1 MARTK
6 DRYLKVLRHPYEPV
20 VLLRKYRAAGY
31 LRLSEDSERKQSD
44 SIENQR
50 YMINQYAKEHEDIEI
65 VMFFEDDGFTGTN
78 FHRSGFEQMMDA
90 VRNGEIDCIIVKDVS
105 RFGREHIQ
113 VGDYIDKVFPF
124 LGVRF
129 ISIMDYYD
137 SINPDCDRERMI
149 LSIKSL
155 VHEMYP
161 RDISRKV
168 HSTFRAKRERG
179 EVRRSNGIP
188 YGFYMEAGDTSY
200 RIDYKTYRIY
210 KKIVGWYVAGCALKD
225 IVRLLFKR
233 GILTPSQYRKTGLVY
248 QNDTVKA
255 NIWVE
260 SAIWWML
267 RNPVYEG
274 TLELHKTEQIL
285 YENIAQRS
293 LPREEYLVFE
303 NAHPKI
309 LSHERFVWLQEI
321 IAQRETK
328 SEKEDLPLW
337 QSMEEKVF
345 SGILFCGDCMGRMK
359 RRSQRK
365 MVDGKRYRIYGY
377 VCAQNERMNKICSYR
392 WIWESDL
399 CEIVVV
405 SLRTRLLQMDG
416 LDQQIQ
422 KFHRETYH
430 RVIEGMEKELHLVRH
445 RQQKLESER
454 IDQYTAY
461 LERRADITTF
471 ELFRA
476 GYAEKRARLDKQEAD
491 LIEQMESLKKLE
503 QVQVRMVREFL
514 CFKKQILSSRK
525 KAYQL
530 LTTELIHTF
539 VKQIFVYQD
548 KRVEIIFKF
557 EDEMQYL
564 MGKIA
569 SLCEGRASAC
579 KRKRS
584 LQSICVYL
592 PKIRMRT
599 RTKVTVLPIRDFYCT
614 VLFENFHLMNM
625 KLSNM

>member
-416 LDQQIQ
+416 MDQQIQ

-569 SLCEGRASAC
+569 SLCEGRASA
-579 KRKRS
+579 
-584 LQSICVYL
+584 
-592 PKIRMRT
+592 
-599 RTKVTVLPIRDFYCT
+599 
-614 VLFENFHLMNM
+614 
-625 KLSNM
+625 

>member
-476 GYAEKRARLDKQEAD
+476 GSAEKRARLDKQEAD

-557 EDEMQYL
+557 EDEMQESEKDHCNL
-564 MGKIA
+564 
-569 SLCEGRASAC
+569 SAFIF
-579 KRKRS
+579 RR
-584 LQSICVYL
+584 
-592 PKIRMRT
+592 
-599 RTKVTVLPIRDFYCT
+599 
-614 VLFENFHLMNM
+614 
-625 KLSNM
+625 

>member
-44 SIENQR
+44 SIDNQR

-309 LSHERFVWLQEI
+309 LRHERFVWLQEI

-569 SLCEGRASAC
+569 SLCEGRASA
-579 KRKRS
+579 
-584 LQSICVYL
+584 
-592 PKIRMRT
+592 
-599 RTKVTVLPIRDFYCT
+599 
-614 VLFENFHLMNM
+614 
-625 KLSNM
+625 

>member
-6 DRYLKVLRHPYEPV
+6 DRYLKVLRHPNEPV

-392 WIWESDL
+392 WIWASDL

-569 SLCEGRASAC
+569 SLCEGRASA
-579 KRKRS
+579 
-584 LQSICVYL
+584 
-592 PKIRMRT
+592 
-599 RTKVTVLPIRDFYCT
+599 
-614 VLFENFHLMNM
+614 
-625 KLSNM
+625 

>member
-476 GYAEKRARLDKQEAD
+476 GYAEKRTRLDKQEAD

-569 SLCEGRASAC
+569 SLCEGRASA
-579 KRKRS
+579 
-584 LQSICVYL
+584 
-592 PKIRMRT
+592 
-599 RTKVTVLPIRDFYCT
+599 
-614 VLFENFHLMNM
+614 
-625 KLSNM
+625 

>member
-210 KKIVGWYVAGCALKD
+210 KKIVGWYVAGCVLKD

-569 SLCEGRASAC
+569 SLCEGRASA
-579 KRKRS
+579 
-584 LQSICVYL
+584 
-592 PKIRMRT
+592 
-599 RTKVTVLPIRDFYCT
+599 
-614 VLFENFHLMNM
+614 
-625 KLSNM
+625 

>member
-309 LSHERFVWLQEI
+309 LRHERFVWLQEI

-476 GYAEKRARLDKQEAD
+476 GYAEKRARLDKQEAN

-569 SLCEGRASAC
+569 SLCEGRASA
-579 KRKRS
+579 
-584 LQSICVYL
+584 
-592 PKIRMRT
+592 
-599 RTKVTVLPIRDFYCT
+599 
-614 VLFENFHLMNM
+614 
-625 KLSNM
+625 

>member
-179 EVRRSNGIP
+179 EVRRSNGIS

-569 SLCEGRASAC
+569 SLCEGRASA
-579 KRKRS
+579 
-584 LQSICVYL
+584 
-592 PKIRMRT
+592 
-599 RTKVTVLPIRDFYCT
+599 
-614 VLFENFHLMNM
+614 
-625 KLSNM
+625 

>member
-345 SGILFCGDCMGRMK
+345 SEILFCGDCMGRMK

-569 SLCEGRASAC
+569 SLCEGRASA
-579 KRKRS
+579 
-584 LQSICVYL
+584 
-592 PKIRMRT
+592 
-599 RTKVTVLPIRDFYCT
+599 
-614 VLFENFHLMNM
+614 
-625 KLSNM
+625 

>member
-337 QSMEEKVF
+337 QSMEEKVY

-539 VKQIFVYQD
+539 VKQIFVYHD

-569 SLCEGRASAC
+569 SLCEGRASA
-579 KRKRS
+579 
-584 LQSICVYL
+584 
-592 PKIRMRT
+592 
-599 RTKVTVLPIRDFYCT
+599 
-614 VLFENFHLMNM
+614 
-625 KLSNM
+625 

>member
-6 DRYLKVLRHPYEPV
+6 DRYLKVLRHPNEPV

-285 YENIAQRS
+285 YENIAQHS

-569 SLCEGRASAC
+569 SLCEGRASA
-579 KRKRS
+579 
-584 LQSICVYL
+584 
-592 PKIRMRT
+592 
-599 RTKVTVLPIRDFYCT
+599 
-614 VLFENFHLMNM
+614 
-625 KLSNM
+625 

>member
-285 YENIAQRS
+285 YENIAQHS

-430 RVIEGMEKELHLVRH
+430 RVIEGLEKELHLVRH

-569 SLCEGRASAC
+569 SLCEGRASA
-579 KRKRS
+579 
-584 LQSICVYL
+584 
-592 PKIRMRT
+592 
-599 RTKVTVLPIRDFYCT
+599 
-614 VLFENFHLMNM
+614 
-625 KLSNM
+625 

>member
-1 MARTK
+1 M
-6 DRYLKVLRHPYEPV
+6 

-285 YENIAQRS
+285 YENIAQHS

-569 SLCEGRASAC
+569 SLCEGRASA
-579 KRKRS
+579 
-584 LQSICVYL
+584 
-592 PKIRMRT
+592 
-599 RTKVTVLPIRDFYCT
+599 
-614 VLFENFHLMNM
+614 
-625 KLSNM
+625 

>member
-6 DRYLKVLRHPYEPV
+6 DRYLKVLRHPNEPV

-161 RDISRKV
+161 RDISIKV
-168 HSTFRAKRERG
+168 HSTFRSKIERG
-179 EVRRSNGIP
+179 EVIRSNGIP

-569 SLCEGRASAC
+569 SLCEGRASA
-579 KRKRS
+579 
-584 LQSICVYL
+584 
-592 PKIRMRT
+592 
-599 RTKVTVLPIRDFYCT
+599 
-614 VLFENFHLMNM
+614 
-625 KLSNM
+625 

>member
-6 DRYLKVLRHPYEPV
+6 DRYLKVLRHPNEPV

-548 KRVEIIFKF
+548 KRVEIILKF

-569 SLCEGRASAC
+569 SLCEGRASA
-579 KRKRS
+579 
-584 LQSICVYL
+584 
-592 PKIRMRT
+592 
-599 RTKVTVLPIRDFYCT
+599 
-614 VLFENFHLMNM
+614 
-625 KLSNM
+625 

>member
-569 SLCEGRASAC
+569 SLCEGRESA
-579 KRKRS
+579 
-584 LQSICVYL
+584 
-592 PKIRMRT
+592 
-599 RTKVTVLPIRDFYCT
+599 
-614 VLFENFHLMNM
+614 
-625 KLSNM
+625 

>member
-113 VGDYIDKVFPF
+113 VGDCIDKVFPF

-309 LSHERFVWLQEI
+309 LRHERFVWLQEI

-569 SLCEGRASAC
+569 SLCEGRASA
-579 KRKRS
+579 
-584 LQSICVYL
+584 
-592 PKIRMRT
+592 
-599 RTKVTVLPIRDFYCT
+599 
-614 VLFENFHLMNM
+614 
-625 KLSNM
+625 

>member
-285 YENIAQRS
+285 YENIAQHS

-422 KFHRETYH
+422 KFHREIYH

-569 SLCEGRASAC
+569 SLCEGRASA
-579 KRKRS
+579 
-584 LQSICVYL
+584 
-592 PKIRMRT
+592 
-599 RTKVTVLPIRDFYCT
+599 
-614 VLFENFHLMNM
+614 
-625 KLSNM
+625 

>member
-113 VGDYIDKVFPF
+113 VGDFIDKVCPF

-285 YENIAQRS
+285 YENIAQHS

-569 SLCEGRASAC
+569 SLCEGRASA
-579 KRKRS
+579 
-584 LQSICVYL
+584 
-592 PKIRMRT
+592 
-599 RTKVTVLPIRDFYCT
+599 
-614 VLFENFHLMNM
+614 
-625 KLSNM
+625 

>member
-6 DRYLKVLRHPYEPV
+6 DRYLKVLRHPYEQV

-569 SLCEGRASAC
+569 SLCEGRASA
-579 KRKRS
+579 
-584 LQSICVYL
+584 
-592 PKIRMRT
+592 
-599 RTKVTVLPIRDFYCT
+599 
-614 VLFENFHLMNM
+614 
-625 KLSNM
+625 